1 MKLYTFGLVSII
13 LISLL
18 FGTGDTIEGA
28 RARARARAK
37 AKKPTLEYGGVFLIQ
52 NQLILLKQIKDRLKL
67 VPKYELKSDPR
78 KEINDSLDTITNNL
92 RTWLN
97 NRIKYLEIN
106 KRTPIAP
113 SESESIDG
121 LKKMWL
127 YNGMGLKVLVD
138 GIIGRLN
145 IGESKQQKEVHKLIK
160 IFEKNINMELDIV
173 LSDIPTNTGENEGGD
188 FGDFRDSVLDSFDY
202 IFKSGMFKL
211 DCSEGENLTYE
222 ERYS

>member
-13 LISLL
+13 LLSLL
-18 FGTGDTIEGA
+18 FGRGDTIEGV
-28 RARARARAK
+28 RARARTK
-37 AKKPTLEYGGVFLIQ
+37 ANPQKPTLEYGGVFLIQ

-67 VPKYELKSDPR
+67 VPQYEIKTDPR

-97 NRIKYLEIN
+97 NRIKYLELN

-127 YNGMGLKVLVD
+127 DNGMGLKVLVD
-138 GIIGRLN
+138 GIIERLN
-145 IGESKQQKEVHKLIK
+145 IGESTQQKEVHKLIK
-160 IFEKNINMELDIV
+160 IFEKNMNMELDIV
-173 LSDIPTNTGENEGGD
+173 LSDIPTNAGGNFGD
-188 FGDFRDSVLDSFDY
+188 FGDSVMDSFDD
-202 IFKSGMFKL
+202 IFKNGMFKL
-211 DCSEGENLTYE
+211 DCAEGENLTYE